1 MSKSLINR
9 TLATSFSDVF
19 SVLPVIT
26 LTGPRQSG
34 KTTLCRK
41 QFPELPYVSLEDAD
55 TLAEVQAD
63 PKAFFNRHPK
73 GVIIDEAHHF
83 PNVFSYIQ
91 VIVDEDRFLGTD
103 QHHYIVTGSSNFAMM
118 EKITQSMAG
127 RTAVYSLLPLS
138 TTEIMSYQPEA
149 STSKM
154 LLYGGFPAIWT
165 ADNEQIR
172 QQMLSNY
179 YTTYIERDVRTLI
192 NVKDL
197 QAFQTFIRLCASR
210 VGQEFNASAVS
221 NEVGV
226 SVPTIKHWLS
236 ILAASYVVY
245 LLHPYYTNIGKRLT
259 KTPKLYFYDTGLAAF
274 LLGISTEQQMDVHP
288 LRGSLFENMV
298 INDMMKLD
306 LNRGNNMQQ
315 LFFYRD
321 KSQREVDVLRI
332 LPPNLVEA
340 YEIKSAQTWNADF
353 FANLNYLRPLLKE
366 RLLKTTV
373 VYDGMQES
381 SQTDNGMIN
390 FRHLQW

>member
-1 MSKSLINR
+1 M
-9 TLATSFSDVF
+9 
-19 SVLPVIT
+19 
-26 LTGPRQSG
+26 
-34 KTTLCRK
+34 
-41 QFPELPYVSLEDAD
+41 AD
-55 TLAEVQAD
+55 VQAD
-63 PKAFFNRHPK
+63 PVAFLNRYPK
-73 GVIIDEAHHF
+73 GVIIDEAQHY
-83 PNVFSYIQ
+83 PTIFSYLQ
-91 VIVDEDRFLGTD
+91 VTVDEDRFQGTD
-103 QHHYIVTGSSNFAMM
+103 QHHYIVTGSNNFALM

-138 TTEIMSYQPEA
+138 TAEIMTYQPEA

-154 LLYGGFPAIWT
+154 LLYGGFPAVWT
-165 ADNEQIR
+165 ADNELLR
-172 QQMLSNY
+172 QQLLSNY

-236 ILAASYVVY
+236 ILAASYVIY

-288 LRGSLFENMV
+288 LRGALFENMV

-373 VYDGMQES
+373 VYDGTQES
-381 SQTDNGMIN
+381 TQTDNGIIN